1 METSILTDDQKRQW
15 TEDGY
20 LLLKGVLSPHEVK
33 NLAAAVDKMYA
44 EHLKQPDAKP
54 EAGLNR
60 LNIVEANN
68 IFVKL
73 IAYPVTF
80 PVVLEL
86 LDSFIQLSM
95 SQAMIRPPTSES
107 KGFSH
112 ALHPDGGQAMR
123 QIRVSKNSLPLQ
135 IKIQYFLTALPT
147 NDAGNFTVVP
157 GSHLNPFPEE
167 HLGDA

>member
-68 IFVKL
+68 IFVNRCAARDGWNSQRFIDRARVATREEVVQTKL
-73 IAYPVTF
+73 HSLRLAKST
-80 PVVLEL
+80 L
-86 LDSFIQLSM
+86 LSLLIQAHRTSDFLKVRLSLL
-95 SQAMIRPPTSES
+95 R
-107 KGFSH
+107 
-112 ALHPDGGQAMR
+112 
-123 QIRVSKNSLPLQ
+123 
-135 IKIQYFLTALPT
+135 
-147 NDAGNFTVVP
+147 
-157 GSHLNPFPEE
+157 
-167 HLGDA
+167 